1 MVNNLCYSIECRF
14 VRQQELQGCGFLVL
28 MMYKTNR
35 NRVKGQGSFGDK
47 SRVDL
52 KGWMFFLALRN
63 LQEG

>member
-35 NRVKGQGSFGDK
+35 NRVKGQGSL
-47 SRVDL
+47 RQV
-52 KGWMFFLALRN
+52 KGGPQGLDVFLSP
-63 LQEG
+63 